1 MSRKKSQKRRKNS
14 AKMVQKLHKNV
25 IRHCKLS
32 AHYSNHKHR
41 HPETIL
47 FQYITIVFNWTY
59 ELKYEE
65 KSLYSLWLTLLFDID
80 CRVKNTG
87 QEINKAI
94 TNQI

>member
-47 FQYITIVFNWTY
+47 FQHITIVFSWTY
-59 ELKYEE
+59 ELKYKEK
-65 KSLYSLWLTLLFDID
+65 KSLADFII